1 MWKLVSSDGPGKVF
15 RRGIGETLASGGGN
29 VLEIKDGS
37 IETRGNFLFGE
48 LEEPFGGLAD

>member
-1 MWKLVSSDGPGKVF
+1 MRKLVSSDGRGKVF
-15 RRGIGETLASGGGN
+15 N

-37 IETRGNFLFGE
+37 VETRENFLFGE